1 MHAEET
7 LHTFQHFAR
16 QVLKNFQLRQNLSS
30 RAFEPQVAMA
40 QAGVG
45 SPQVPRPSER
55 ADDCISRIIAGAGSG
70 LAAGAIMGAI
80 TANWSEVPLVL
91 RNQPWPALKRTG
103 EQFKNHAPSCVRE
116 WGRKGGWE
124 GRGGAMDTP
133 THNIEFVRD
142 PPRVF

>member
-1 MHAEET
+1 
-7 LHTFQHFAR
+7 
-16 QVLKNFQLRQNLSS
+16 
-30 RAFEPQVAMA
+30 MA

-103 EQFKNHAPSCVRE
+103 EQLIKHAPSCVRE
-116 WGRKGGWE
+116 WG
-124 GRGGAMDTP
+124 GRGGGMQWTL
-133 THNIEFVRD
+133 TYNIEYLSDFEFLD
-142 PPRVF
+142 APM